1 MNLLAGMFAGLF
13 VFLLIAQLTGN
24 MPKRLSS
31 VQESRKRM
39 TRYEERQS
47 WLNQSGAGVT
57 PIQFWAI
64 SFGSGVIAFSLLFIT
79 PQVFMVAFIPA
90 VMVGALPR
98 AYFARK
104 RTKVMEER
112 VEVWPDA
119 LRTLVA
125 SISASQSLHQAL
137 KGLGTN
143 GPVPLRPVFSKYSR
157 LTQAL
162 DQKSALEVVKEE
174 IADPMS
180 DRIIEVLIAATEAGP
195 GVVLDILRDLANATT
210 KDLQLREHIETMQ
223 TEQKLN
229 ARIVFVLPFVLLI
242 MMVMSAPV
250 IREFYQ
256 SIAGFFII
264 FLGTGI
270 LAFGMYIVQR
280 LSKIPTEQRV
290 FAASSKRADEE
301 IHATNEINSVIDT
314 TPGLSPIERFS

>member
-13 VFLLIAQLTGN
+13 VFLLFAQITGN

-57 PIQFWAI
+57 PFQFWAI
-64 SFGSGVIAFSLLFIT
+64 SFGAGVAAFSVLFIT
-79 PQVFMVAFIPA
+79 TQVFMVAFIPA
-90 VMVGALPR
+90 VMVGWFPR
-98 AYFARK
+98 AYFSRK
-104 RTKVMEER
+104 RTKVIAQR
-112 VEVWPDA
+112 VESWPDA

-143 GPVPLRPVFSKYSR
+143 GPLPLRPVFSKYSR

-210 KDLQLREHIETMQ
+210 SDLQLREHIETMQ

-229 ARIVFVLPFVLLI
+229 ARVVFVLPFLLLV
-242 MMVMSAPV
+242 MMVMSSPI

-256 SIAGFFII
+256 SLGGIFII

-270 LAFGMYIVQR
+270 LTFGMYIVQV

-290 FAASSKRADEE
+290 FAASTKKADEE
-301 IHATNEINSVIDT
+301 IHTSNQVKSDSGAADF
-314 TPGLSPIERFS
+314 SPLERFS